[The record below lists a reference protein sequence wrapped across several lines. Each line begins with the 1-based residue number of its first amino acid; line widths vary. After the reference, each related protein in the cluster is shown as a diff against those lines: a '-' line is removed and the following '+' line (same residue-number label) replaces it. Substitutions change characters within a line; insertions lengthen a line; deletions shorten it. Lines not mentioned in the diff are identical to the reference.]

1 MLKIFWLFSNTKV
14 DFSNNFPKSYKN
26 VLYIK
31 FYFNRMLLTSTIYFV
46 MKFLYWMSELWTC
59 IAFILQFSPSKNTSW
74 KYNWSLTLS
83 WVSVLELSTNLR
95 EVSKA
100 LLGAFSKKKALVGAF
115 FSGHCKFREGSLT
128 ALELSV
134 CSLYDEWCRHIT
146 MLLRYHHSG

>member
-1 MLKIFWLFSNTKV
+1 MLKIFWLFSNTKI

-31 FYFNRMLLTSTIYFV
+31 FYFTRMLLTSTIYFV

-83 WVSVLELSTNLR
+83 WVSVLELSVNEPSQSFTVPR
-95 EVSKA
+95 DKA
-100 LLGAFSKKKALVGAF
+100 PPCLKRLLVASAFIRICANQTACRLW
-115 FSGHCKFREGSLT
+115 SLQT
-128 ALELSV
+128 DKHPNFISTH
-134 CSLYDEWCRHIT
+134 HIY
-146 MLLRYHHSG
+146 MPII